1 MPQTL
6 DDATALP
13 SGDPFARPL
22 VPPWATNLALLVLL
36 ALLWPV
42 AGILNDNLNPYYFQV
57 LILIGISVIMATS
70 LNLIN
75 GITGQ
80 FSLGHAGFMG
90 VGAYTAGVIFKH
102 YYNPA
107 WNGWAEAGAFMAVLL
122 AGGCV
127 AALSGLLVGIP
138 TLRLAGDYLAIATL
152 GFGEIIVL
160 VIENT
165 NTLRIPFTKPADPDA
180 ATLPWNVFDVGGAS
194 GLHGIPQPQ
203 SAHYFFWTFGWAII
217 CVVTIWRLVY
227 SPRGKA
233 FLAVREDEIAARAVG
248 IDTTRQKVLAFIL
261 GAFFAG
267 VAGGLSAMWNQNL
280 DPTGFNFMRSI
291 EYVVM
296 VVLGGSGSIT
306 GVILAAVIL
315 TWLPEQLRFLQQL
328 RMVIYS
334 LLLIVMMLLRPGGL
348 LGRRELWWTRR
359 RLAPDKNGD
368 APN

>member
-1 MPQTL
+1 MPSSPPDHSPQ
-6 DDATALP
+6 AL
-13 SGDPFARPL
+13 SLA
-22 VPPWATNLALLVLL
+22 PPRIPAWVSNLGLLALLVLL
-36 ALLWPV
+36 WPLAGAL
-42 AGILNDNLNPYYFQV
+42 NENLNPYYFQ
-57 LILIGISVIMATS
+57 ILIIIGINVIMATS

-80 FSLGHAGFMG
+80 FSLGHAGFMA
-90 VGAYTAGVIFKH
+90 VGAYGAGVVFKH
-102 YYNPA
+102 YFSA
-107 WNGWAEAGAFMAVLL
+107 GWSGWTEAGAFLGVLTLGGLL
-122 AGGCV
+122 AAG
-127 AALSGLLVGIP
+127 SGLLVGIP
-138 TLRLAGDYLAIATL
+138 TLRLGGDYLAIATL

-165 NTLRIPFTKPADPDA
+165 NYIRIPFTKPMPDTA
-180 ATLPWNVFDVGGAS
+180 ATPPWNVFDIGGAS

-203 SAHYFFWTFGWAII
+203 SAHYFFWTYGWVVIS
-217 CVVTIWRLVY
+217 VVTIWRLVY

-261 GAFFAG
+261 GGFFAG

-280 DPTGFNFMRSI
+280 DPAGFNFMKSI
-291 EYVVM
+291 DYVVM

-306 GVILAAVIL
+306 GVILAAVVL
-315 TWLPEQLRFLQQL
+315 TWLPEQLRAIQQW

-334 LLLIVMMLLRPGGL
+334 LLLIVMMLIRPEGL

-359 RLAPDKNGD
+359 RIAPKT
-368 APN
+368 